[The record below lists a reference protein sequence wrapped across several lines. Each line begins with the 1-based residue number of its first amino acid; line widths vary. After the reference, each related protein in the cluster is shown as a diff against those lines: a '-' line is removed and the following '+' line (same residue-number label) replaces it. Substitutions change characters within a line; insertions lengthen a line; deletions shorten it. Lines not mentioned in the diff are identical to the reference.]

1 MLSLLKFLII
11 SNLVSVILVVA
22 FERFTGLFGL
32 SYWSDYAFFV
42 VMILWGIA
50 ALFFMY
56 PPEGGFGGDN
66 AERVT
71 GSMVDGSVADEI
83 DDERFSSNT
92 IFCIKLFVSG
102 LPAFLTCVIASFA
115 T

>member
-1 MLSLLKFLII
+1 MLNLLKFYVV
-11 SNLVSVILVVA
+11 SNLITTAVVVA
-22 FERFTGLFGL
+22 FEESTGFFGL
-32 SYWSDYAFFV
+32 NFWSDYAFFAV
-42 VMILWGIA
+42 VILWGIA

>member
-1 MLSLLKFLII
+1 MINLLKFFVV
-11 SNLVSVILVVA
+11 SNLITTAVVVA
-22 FERFTGLFGL
+22 FEESTGFFGL
-32 SYWSDYAFFV
+32 NFWSDYAFFV

-50 ALFFMY
+50 ALFFIY
-56 PPEGGFGGDN
+56 PPEGGFGGDK
-66 AERVT
+66 AERVA

>member
-1 MLSLLKFLII
+1 VLNLLKFFVI
-11 SNLVSVILVVA
+11 SNLLSITVVVA
-22 FERFTGLFGL
+22 FEKFTGFFGL
-32 SYWSDYAFFV
+32 NYWSDYAFFV
-42 VMILWGIA
+42 VMVLWGTA

-56 PPEGGFGGDN
+56 PPEVGFGGDKEEKV
-66 AERVT
+66 A
-71 GSMVDGSVADEI
+71 GSMVDSSVADEI

-102 LPAFLTCVIASFA
+102 LPMFLTCIIASFA